1 MRRRHPFAIRV
12 FLFVLTNLAVLAV
25 FALVLWALRAA
36 GLFDFTQTGYS
47 YGALLTFAAIFGF
60 GGALFSL
67 AISKWVAKR
76 MTRARVIERPS
87 NETEMW
93 LLETVRQLSRRSG
106 IKMPEV
112 AIYPS
117 NDMNAFATGARRNHA
132 LLAVSTGLLARM
144 NREEVEAVLGHEVS
158 HAANGDMITLTLIQG
173 VLNTFVIFLS
183 RIVGTVVDRAIFRT
197 ERGHGPGYLLTVIV
211 TQLALGVLASIVIF
225 WFARRR
231 ELRADSGSAELLG
244 PGPMI
249 SALERLKGSHGPAQL
264 PDSVKSFGIRG
275 GAGHGL
281 RRLFMSHPPLE
292 ERIARLEGMWG
303 RA

>member
-1 MRRRHPFAIRV
+1 MRRRHPYATRV
-12 FLFVLTNLAVLAV
+12 FLFVLTNVAVLAV
-25 FALVLWALRAA
+25 FSLVLWALRAT
-36 GLFDFTQTGYS
+36 GLFDAAQTGYS
-47 YGALLTFAAIFGF
+47 EGTLLAFAAVFGF

-67 AISKWVAKR
+67 AISKRVAKR
-76 MTRARVIERPS
+76 MTRARVIERPA

-132 LLAVSTGLLARM
+132 LLAVSTGLLAGM
-144 NREEVEAVLGHEVS
+144 NREQVEAVLGHEVS
-158 HAANGDMITLTLIQG
+158 HAANGDMVTLTLIQG
-173 VLNTFVIFLS
+173 VLNTFVIFLA
-183 RIVGTVVDRAIFRT
+183 RVIGTVVDRAVFRT
-197 ERGHGPGYLLTVIV
+197 ERGYGLGYLLTVIV
-211 TQLALGVLASIVIF
+211 TQIALGILASIIVF

-231 ELRADSGSAELLG
+231 ELRADRGSAELFG

-249 SALERLKGSHGPAQL
+249 SALERLKGARGPAQL

-275 GAGHGL
+275 GAGYGF

-292 ERIARLEGMWG
+292 ERIARLEKMWG
-303 RA
+303 HT